1 MLKRTVVV
9 ALAAGILVGLAP
21 FAAFA
26 DMPKGQVQN
35 TMAICGCGA
44 VFTPT
49 ADTKYIELNGKS
61 YACCTEGCHKMASGQ
76 PEMAAKM
83 SDDAVAKMKMKSS
96 MKMAVANVTM
106 VDEQGAHALCGCG
119 KEFTLASDTPY
130 LKAGDDTFACC
141 TKACHEMAAKDP
153 AKSAAMF
160 KDAMAKKLS
169 MK

>member
-1 MLKRTVVV
+1 MLKRTVVA
-9 ALAAGILVGLAP
+9 ALAAVVLVGLTP

-35 TMAICGCGA
+35 TMAVCGCGM

-49 ADTKYIELNGKS
+49 AETKYVEFNGKS

-83 SDDAVAKMKMKSS
+83 SDEATMRMKMMGS
-96 MKMAVANVTM
+96 MKMDVANVTS
-106 VDEQGAHALCGCG
+106 VDDKGTHAHCGCG
-119 KEFTLASDTPY
+119 KDFMVTGETMYIHGEGAAY
-130 LKAGDDTFACC
+130 ACC
-141 TKACHEMAAKDP
+141 TKACHEMASKDE
-153 AKSAAMF
+153 AGA
-160 KDAMAKKLS
+160 AKKFKEEMTKKMS

>member
-9 ALAAGILVGLAP
+9 AIATVVLVGLTP
-21 FAAFA
+21 FAVFA
-26 DMPKGQVQN
+26 DQPKGQVSN
-35 TMAICGCGA
+35 TLAVCGCGM

-49 ADTKYIELNGKS
+49 ADTKYIEHEGKS

-76 PEMAAKM
+76 PEMAARM
-83 SDDAVAKMKMKSS
+83 SNEAVAKMKAKSS
-96 MKMAVANVTM
+96 MKVTVANVTM
-106 VDEQGAHALCGCG
+106 IDDKGAHALCGCG

-141 TKACHEMAAKDP
+141 TKACHEMASKDP

-160 KDAMAKKLS
+160 KEAMAKKSS
-169 MK
+169 M

>member
-1 MLKRTVVV
+1 MLKRTVVT
-9 ALAAGILVGLAP
+9 ALAAVALVGLTP

-26 DMPKGQVQN
+26 DMPKGQVSN
-35 TMAICGCGA
+35 TMAVCGCGM

-49 ADTKYIELNGKS
+49 AETKYIEFNGKS

-83 SDDAVAKMKMKSS
+83 SEEAVSKMKMKGS
-96 MKMAVANVTM
+96 MKMGVANVIS
-106 VDEQGAHALCGCG
+106 VDDHGTQALCGCG
-119 KEFTLASDTPY
+119 KEFALASDTPY
-130 LKAGDDTFACC
+130 LKAGDDTYACC
-141 TKACHEMAAKDP
+141 TKACHELASKDP

-160 KDAMAKKLS
+160 KEQMSKKMS